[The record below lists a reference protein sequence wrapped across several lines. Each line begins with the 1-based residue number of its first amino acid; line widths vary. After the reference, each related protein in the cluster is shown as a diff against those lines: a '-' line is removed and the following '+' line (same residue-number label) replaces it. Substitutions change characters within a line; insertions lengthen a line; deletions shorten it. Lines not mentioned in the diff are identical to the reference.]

1 MDAPPEL
8 SVVIST
14 RGTPAVAETVESV
27 TSSADAVGKRVEVLV
42 AWAGADDPPGLGEGV
57 RVLRVFPAGLVY
69 SRNRGLQ
76 AAAAPLVA
84 FVDDDELVDAGW
96 VAALLAAF
104 AREPSAAG
112 VFGPVAPR
120 DERGLA
126 YCRHDAGGEP
136 RVFGAGT
143 VPWKVGTGGNMAF
156 RRAALLGAGGFDPFF
171 GLGSVSRSAEE
182 TELILRLFQAG
193 HVLAWSPEAVVYH
206 PTKTEEERL
215 DSRFPYAF
223 GLGKLARRHRDPA
236 LAARYGREIAGALVS
251 GARAKDRRR
260 VRETSE
266 TLRGYLTGLAL
277 RSRPESPLAALDRLP
292 GAVSAALDGANPI
305 PCEPTFRPEPH
316 FAYLVGGDRIL
327 HAYVNPPPR
336 LPEALQLR
344 GDLGM
349 PGVPTTF
356 ALAAGEDA
364 LWVLEERLPGR
375 APRPDAVTQWFGPV
389 AEWALQ
395 LEPHEDGKVHEGS
408 WWADEA
414 GAAIAVAPASLRSP
428 VESALDE
435 IGDLP
440 GRPLHGDF
448 QRKNVLLGGERRVG
462 VLDWEHAYRDGPPG
476 LDLLFLAL
484 MAGSDRPD
492 PDVISALARG
502 SEPEWAP
509 LRSYLARGGIDDPQL
524 PSLLLAALAVWAA
537 DEQARAAVP
546 GMPRAEPLYL
556 PLLRELAPGLARA

>member
-1 MDAPPEL
+1 MEAPPEL

-27 TSSADAVGKRVEVLV
+27 TASADAAGARAEVLV
-42 AWAGADDPPGLGEGV
+42 AWAGAEGPPPLGEAV

-76 AAAAPLVA
+76 AATAALVA

-96 VAALLAAF
+96 VAALLDAF
-104 AREPSAAG
+104 AREPSTAG

-126 YCRHDAGGEP
+126 YCSHDAGGEP
-136 RVFGAGT
+136 RVFGADT
-143 VPWKVGTGGNMAF
+143 APWKVGTGGNMAF
-156 RRAALLGAGGFDPFF
+156 RRAALLEAGGFDPLF

-182 TELILRLFQAG
+182 AELIFRLLQAG
-193 HVLAWSPEAVVYH
+193 HVLAWAPDAVVYH
-206 PTKTEEERL
+206 PTKTEAERL

-223 GLGKLARRHRDPA
+223 GLGKLARRHRDPS
-236 LAARYGREIAGALVS
+236 LAARYGREIAGALAS

-266 TLRGYLTGLAL
+266 TLRGYVAGLAL
-277 RSRPESPLAALDRLP
+277 RARPESPSAVLDLLP
-292 GAVSAALDGANPI
+292 GPVSAALDGAEPE
-305 PCEPTFRPEPH
+305 PCEPSFRPDPH
-316 FAYLVGGDRIL
+316 FVYRVGRDRIL
-327 HAYVNPPPR
+327 HVYANPSPR
-336 LPEALQLR
+336 LSEALQIRGELR
-344 GDLGM
+344 V
-349 PGVPTTF
+349 PGIPATF

-375 APRPDAVTQWFGPV
+375 APRPDAPERWFGPV

-395 LEPHEDGKVHEGS
+395 LEPRGGKVREGS

-414 GAAIAVAPASLRSP
+414 GAAIAVAPASLRPS
-428 VESALDE
+428 VESSLDA

-440 GRPLHGDF
+440 ARPLHGDF
-448 QRKNVLLGGERRVG
+448 QRKNVLLGERRVG

-484 MAGSDRPD
+484 MARSDRPD
-492 PDVISALARG
+492 REVISALARG

-509 LRSYLARGGIDDPQL
+509 LRAYLTRAGVDEAQL
-524 PSLLLAALAVWAA
+524 PPLLLAALAVWAA

-546 GMPRAEPLYL
+546 GMPRAEPLYR
-556 PLLRELAPGLARA
+556 PLLRELGPSLTGA